1 MRDGKTEGKQSK
13 KRKSLLWGGLG
24 PDAPFE
30 WDAHLQTQAQEPR
43 RPIPAGSDDAVSAKL
58 HPAAA
63 CSRAPTM
70 FDTRQRPWRTLY
82 LAYSAV
88 TTVLFRAPFWLLIA
102 LPRPLRQRPSWTVKR
117 SVYVRLLSYLIHV
130 STRYDLPHPPAL
142 FDS

>member
-1 MRDGKTEGKQSK
+1 
-13 KRKSLLWGGLG
+13 
-24 PDAPFE
+24 
-30 WDAHLQTQAQEPR
+30 
-43 RPIPAGSDDAVSAKL
+43 
-58 HPAAA
+58 
-63 CSRAPTM
+63 M

-130 STRYDLPHPPAL
+130 HTRYDLRHPHAR
-142 FDS
+142 SEG